1 MNPHTEAVPRG
12 TETLLLVEDE
22 PQVRAVVEAML
33 KPLGYTV
40 LAAGSAS
47 EAITIA
53 ESSPHAPDLL
63 LTDVVMP
70 GGSGRELSDTLMQR
84 FPSLRVLFM
93 SGYTDDAVLRHG
105 IMHAEVDFVQKPFSR
120 ATLARRIRDLLDRA
134 RHRGRHE
141 PASR

>member
-141 PASR
+141 SASR

>member
-47 EAITIA
+47 EAIAIA

>member
-1 MNPHTEAVPRG
+1 MNAPIDIAPRG
-12 TETLLLVEDE
+12 TETVLLVEDE

-47 EAITIA
+47 EALAIA
-53 ESSPHAPDLL
+53 ESAARAPDLL

-70 GGSGRELSDTLMQR
+70 GAGGRELSDELVQR
-84 FPSLRVLFM
+84 FPTLRVLFM

-105 IMHAEVDFVQKPFSR
+105 IMHAEVAFVQKPFSR
-120 ATLARRIRDLLDRA
+120 VTLARRMRDLLDGRA
-134 RHRGRHE
+134 ERGTRD
-141 PASR
+141 PSGR